1 MSAVKK
7 PVELARI
14 ISYRPEKSIE
24 ATIEMTVSARILKIF
39 ND

>member
-24 ATIEMTVSARILKIF
+24 ATIR
-39 ND
+39 NDGFCANPEDI